1 MMAEGNKTEPSTEM
15 SFESLKYDVR
25 DGLAIVTLNRPEKR
39 NALDVSMRTELAEVV
54 MTARSDSSLYAMIIT
69 GAGGAFCAG
78 GDIQGMSKGKRSPHE
93 SRKRIQDIYTW
104 LYELVSLELPVIAAV
119 DGAAYGAGI
128 NIALAADFILASTR
142 ARFCE
147 VFGRIGLIPDVGG
160 LFLLP
165 RIVGLQKAKE
175 LVFSARA
182 IGPEEAKELGIVYSI
197 HEPDALLDAA
207 IALAGRFRHASREA
221 IGISKNIMNQ
231 SYNQDFRAL
240 GELEAFGQAVAHDT
254 DYHKAAVKRFLNK
267 EPTLFD
273 WDKMDRDA

>member
-1 MMAEGNKTEPSTEM
+1 M
-15 SFESLKYDVR
+15 SFESLTYEVR

-39 NALDVSMRTELAEVV
+39 NALDVSMRNELAEVV

-78 GDIQGMSKGKRSPHE
+78 GDIQGMSKGKRSPHD

-182 IGPEEAKELGIVYSI
+182 IGPEEAKEMGIVYAI
-197 HEPDALLDAA
+197 HEPDTLLDEA
-207 IALAGRFRHASREA
+207 IALAGRFRNASREA
-221 IGISKNIMNQ
+221 IGIAKNILNQ

-254 DYHKAAVKRFLNK
+254 DYHKAAVKRFLDK

-273 WDKMDRDA
+273 WDKMDRGAKS

>member
-1 MMAEGNKTEPSTEM
+1 M
-15 SFESLKYDVR
+15 SFESLTYDVR

-39 NALDVSMRTELAEVV
+39 NALDISMRNELAEVV
-54 MTARSDSSLYAMIIT
+54 MTMREDSALYAAIIT

-78 GDIQGMSKGKRSPHE
+78 GDIQGMTKGTRTPYV
-93 SRKRIQDIYTW
+93 SRRRIQDIYTW

-128 NIALAADFILASTR
+128 NIALAADFVLASTR

-165 RIVGLQKAKE
+165 RILGLQKAKE
-175 LVFSARA
+175 LVFSARS

-197 HEPDALLDAA
+197 HEPDALLDDA
-207 IALAGRFRHASREA
+207 IALAERFRHASREA
-221 IGISKNIMNQ
+221 IGLSKNILNQ
-231 SYNQDFRAL
+231 SFNLDFRAL
-240 GELEAFGQAVAHDT
+240 GELEAFGQATAHDT
-254 DYHKAAVKRFLNK
+254 DYHKAAVKRFLDK

-273 WDKMDRDA
+273 WDKADRDAKG

>member
-1 MMAEGNKTEPSTEM
+1 M
-15 SFESLKYDVR
+15 SYDSLKYEVE

-39 NALDVSMRTELAEVV
+39 NALDISMRTELSQVIFDIRNDA
-54 MTARSDSSLYAMIIT
+54 SLYAVIIS

-78 GDIQGMSKGKRSPHE
+78 GDIQSMVKGMRTSHDT
-93 SRKRIQDIYTW
+93 RKRIQDIYTW
-104 LYELVSLELPVIAAV
+104 LYEWISLELPVIAAV
-119 DGAAYGAGI
+119 DGAAYGGGI

-147 VFGRIGLIPDVGG
+147 VFGRVGLIPDVGG

-175 LVFSARA
+175 LVFSARS

-197 HEPDALLDAA
+197 HEPDALMDAA
-207 IALAGRFRHASREA
+207 RALADQFRNASREA
-221 IGISKNIMNQ
+221 IGISKNILNQ
-231 SYNQDFRAL
+231 SFNLDFRAL
-240 GELEAFGQAVAHDT
+240 GELEAFGQAVANDT
-254 DYHKAAVKRFLNK
+254 DYHKAAVQRFLNK

-273 WDKMDRDA
+273 WDKAQRGG

>member
-1 MMAEGNKTEPSTEM
+1 MADGTGMEPRTGM
-15 SFESLKYDVR
+15 NFEALKYEVR

-39 NALDVSMRTELAEVV
+39 NALDISMRNELADVV
-54 MTARSDSSLYAMIIT
+54 MAMREDSSLYAAIIT

-78 GDIQGMSKGKRSPHE
+78 GDIQGMKKGKRTPYD
-93 SRKRIQDIYTW
+93 SRRRIQDIYTW
-104 LYELVSLELPVIAAV
+104 LHELVSLELPVIAAV

-175 LVFSARA
+175 LVFSSRS
-182 IGPEEAKELGIVYSI
+182 IGPEEAQELGIVYSI
-197 HEPDALLDAA
+197 HEPDAIMDAA
-207 IALAGRFRHASREA
+207 VALASRFKGSSREA
-221 IGISKNIMNQ
+221 IGLSKNILNQ
-231 SYNQDFRAL
+231 SFNLDFRAL

-254 DYHKAAVKRFLNK
+254 DYHKAAVKRFLDK

-273 WDKMDRDA
+273 WDKMNRDAG

>member
-1 MMAEGNKTEPSTEM
+1 M
-15 SFESLKYDVR
+15 SFESLKYEVR

-39 NALDVSMRTELAEVV
+39 NALDLSMRTELREVV
-54 MTARSDSSLYAMIIT
+54 LDIRDDKSLYAVIIT

-78 GDIQGMSKGKRSPHE
+78 GDIQAMTSKRTPHE

-104 LYELVSLELPVIAAV
+104 LYELVSLEMPVIAAV

-128 NIALAADFILASTR
+128 NIALAADFILASPR

-147 VFGRIGLIPDVGG
+147 VFGRVGLIPDVGG

-175 LVFSARA
+175 LIFSARSIDA
-182 IGPEEAKELGIVYSI
+182 KEAKELGIVYSI
-197 HEPDALLDAA
+197 HESDALLDAA
-207 IALAGRFRHASREA
+207 IALAGRFRDASREA
-221 IGISKNIMNQ
+221 IGISKNILNQ
-231 SYNQDFRAL
+231 SFNLDFRAL

-254 DYHKAAVKRFLNK
+254 DYHKAAVQRFLNK

-273 WDKMDRDA
+273 WERMQKATGND

>member
-1 MMAEGNKTEPSTEM
+1 MT
-15 SFESLKYDVR
+15 FESLKYDVR

-39 NALDVSMRTELAEVV
+39 NALDISMRDELADVV
-54 MTARSDSSLYAMIIT
+54 LQIRNDPDLYATIIT

-78 GDIQGMSKGKRSPHE
+78 GDIRGMASGKRTPAD

-104 LYELVSLELPVIAAV
+104 LWELISLEMPVIAAV
-119 DGAAYGAGI
+119 DGAAYGAGA

-147 VFGRIGLIPDVGG
+147 VFGRVGLIPDVGG

-165 RIVGLQKAKE
+165 RIVGLQRAKE
-175 LVFSARA
+175 LVFSARSLDA
-182 IGPEEAKELGIVYSI
+182 EEARDLGIVYSI
-197 HEPDALLDAA
+197 HEPDALMDAA
-207 IALAGRFRHASREA
+207 TALAGRFRHASRQA
-221 IGISKNIMNQ
+221 IGISKNILNQ
-231 SYNQDFRAL
+231 SLNLDFRAL

-254 DYHKAAVKRFLNK
+254 GYHQKAVDRFLNK

-273 WDKMDRDA
+273 WDRMQRDAGD

>member
-1 MMAEGNKTEPSTEM
+1 M
-15 SFESLKYDVR
+15 SFESLTFEVR

-39 NALDVSMRTELAEVV
+39 NALDMSMRDELAQVV
-54 MTARSDSSLYAMIIT
+54 MEVRSDSALYAMIIT

-78 GDIQGMSKGKRSPHE
+78 GDIQGMAKGKREPFE

-128 NIALAADFILASTR
+128 NIALAADFILASPR

-147 VFGRIGLIPDVGG
+147 VFGRVGLIPDVGG

-175 LVFSARA
+175 LVFSARS

-197 HEPDALLDAA
+197 HEQDALMDAA
-207 IALAGRFRHASREA
+207 IALADRFRNASRQA
-221 IGISKNIMNQ
+221 IGLSKNIMNQ
-231 SYNQDFRAL
+231 SFNLDFRAL

-254 DYHKAAVKRFLNK
+254 EYHEAAVKRFLDK

-273 WDKMDRDA
+273 WDKM

>member
-1 MMAEGNKTEPSTEM
+1 M
-15 SFESLKYDVR
+15 SYESLKYEVR

-39 NALDVSMRTELAEVV
+39 NALDISMRTELGEVV
-54 MTARSDSSLYAMIIT
+54 LDIRDDTSLHAVIIT

-78 GDIQGMSKGKRSPHE
+78 GDIQGMAKGRRTAFE
-93 SRKRIQDIYTW
+93 SRKRIQDIYSW
-104 LYELVSLELPVIAAV
+104 LHEWVSLELPVIAAV

-147 VFGRIGLIPDVGG
+147 VFGRVGLIPDVGG

-175 LVFSARA
+175 LVFSARSFDA
-182 IGPEEAKELGIVYSI
+182 KEGKELGIVYAI
-197 HEPDALLDAA
+197 HEPDRLMDEAV
-207 IALAGRFRHASREA
+207 ALAGRFRNASRQA
-221 IGISKNIMNQ
+221 IGISKSIMNQ
-231 SYNQDFRAL
+231 SFNLDFRAL
-240 GELEAFGQAVAHDT
+240 GELEAFGQATAHDT
-254 DYHKAAVKRFLNK
+254 EYHAAAVKRFLAK

-273 WDKMDRDA
+273 WDRMEKK

>member
-1 MMAEGNKTEPSTEM
+1 M
-15 SFESLKYDVR
+15 SFESLTYDVR

-39 NALDVSMRTELAEVV
+39 NALDISMRNELAEVV
-54 MTARSDSSLYAMIIT
+54 MTMREDSALYAAIIT

-78 GDIQGMSKGKRSPHE
+78 GDIQGMKQGKRTPFD
-93 SRKRIQDIYTW
+93 SRRRIQDIYTW

-175 LVFSARA
+175 LVFSAR
-182 IGPEEAKELGIVYSI
+182 SF
-197 HEPDALLDAA
+197 DA
-207 IALAGRFRHASREA
+207 
-221 IGISKNIMNQ
+221 
-231 SYNQDFRAL
+231 
-240 GELEAFGQAVAHDT
+240 
-254 DYHKAAVKRFLNK
+254 
-267 EPTLFD
+267 
-273 WDKMDRDA
+273 

>member
-1 MMAEGNKTEPSTEM
+1 M
-15 SFESLKYDVR
+15 SFESLKYEVR

-39 NALDVSMRTELAEVV
+39 NALDISMRTELAEVV
-54 MTARSDSSLYAMIIT
+54 LDIRNDASLHAVIIT

-78 GDIQGMSKGKRSPHE
+78 GDIQGMAQGKRTPHD

-104 LYELVSLELPVIAAV
+104 LYEWVSLELPVIAAV

-128 NIALAADFILASTR
+128 NIALAADFILASPR

-147 VFGRIGLIPDVGG
+147 VFGRVGLIPDVGG

-175 LVFSARA
+175 LVFSARSIDA
-182 IGPEEAKELGIVYSI
+182 EEAKELGIVYSI
-197 HEPDALLDAA
+197 HAQDALMDAA
-207 IALAGRFRHASREA
+207 VALSDRFRNASREA
-221 IGISKNIMNQ
+221 IGLAKNIMNQ
-231 SYNQDFRAL
+231 SFNLDFRAL

-254 DYHKAAVKRFLNK
+254 AYHEAAVKRFLNK

-273 WDKMDRDA
+273 WDKMQRDG

>member
-1 MMAEGNKTEPSTEM
+1 M

-182 IGPEEAKELGIVYSI
+182 IGPEEAKELGIVYAI
-197 HEPDALLDAA
+197 HEPDTLLDEA
-207 IALAGRFRHASREA
+207 IALAERFRNASREA

>member
-1 MMAEGNKTEPSTEM
+1 M
-15 SFESLKYDVR
+15 SFESLKYEVR

-39 NALDVSMRTELAEVV
+39 NALDVSMRTELAQVV
-54 MTARSDSSLYAMIIT
+54 MEMRDDTALYAAIIT

-78 GDIQGMSKGKRSPHE
+78 GDIQGMRQGKRTPHQ

-104 LYELVSLELPVIAAV
+104 LYEFVSLELPVIAAV
-119 DGAAYGAGI
+119 DGAAYGAGV
-128 NIALAADFILASTR
+128 NIALAADFILASKR

-175 LVFSARA
+175 LVFSGRS

-197 HEPDALLDAA
+197 HEPDELMDEA
-207 IALAGRFRHASREA
+207 IALASRFRNASREA
-221 IGISKNIMNQ
+221 IGLSKNILNQ
-231 SYNQDFRAL
+231 SFNLDFRAL

-254 DYHKAAVKRFLNK
+254 DYHEAAVKRFLNK

-273 WDKMDRDA
+273 WDQTRRDAAD